1 VKEEVKEELDPD
13 HGGGTIT
20 TTSTFEAQALKLWT
34 HPHDDCAPL
43 DNLDLAE
50 VHTDSGEEWVR
61 GFAGKAQC
69 SMEIVK

>member
-43 DNLDLAE
+43 DNNLDLAE
-50 VHTDSGEEWVR
+50 VR
-61 GFAGKAQC
+61 AGRWRQGGGGAMTVDMMQDK
-69 SMEIVK
+69 M